1 MKTTC
6 ILPVFLFALCAAAG
20 AQVVPEATGPGLP
33 VSGTL
38 HFDARYAQTFQF
50 DDEAGNQDQSIV
62 SGDASYANT
71 SKRLPFGLQYGG
83 GYSWALDGGSSR
95 GGVFQHLSVTQGI
108 VGRAWNLNASDNV
121 MYTFETPTTGF
132 SGVAGSGEPV
142 GEPGSPTPPDQTI
155 LALNTRTLDNA
166 ATVEVGRRLNY
177 ATSLNFGGATT
188 QLIYVD
194 NNGQNTDVLTANA
207 GITRRLNGHNSIAG
221 QYSFSRLSF
230 SANLNPAIVIPQVS
244 SLEVNTAQFSFTR
257 QWNRHINT
265 VASAGPQ
272 WISSSDS
279 SIEPSTTNVAV
290 QATASDSFR
299 FGTAGLTY
307 SHGVQGGSGYLLG
320 GETDIAAANISR
332 EFERS
337 LTVGLTAS
345 YMRTAGLADNGV
357 TNTKYGG
364 VQANRRLG
372 RYMTVFASYTALDQ
386 SSSSTLN
393 AGALSGLTHV
403 IGFGIGYSPR
413 EMHLRR

>member
-1 MKTTC
+1 MKTTRK
-6 ILPVFLFALCAAAG
+6 LPVFLFAICAAAG

-50 DDEAGNQDQSIV
+50 GDEAGNQDQSIV

-83 GYSWALDGGSSR
+83 GYSWALEGGSSQ

-121 MYTFETPTTGF
+121 SYTFETPTTGF

-142 GEPGSPTPPDQTI
+142 GEPGSPIPPDQTI

-166 ATVEVGRRLNY
+166 TMVEAGRRLNY
-177 ATSLNFGGATT
+177 ATSLNFGGAAT

-194 NNGQNTDVLTANA
+194 NNGENTEVLTANA

-230 SANLNPAIVIPQVS
+230 NANPAIVIPQVS
-244 SLEVNTAQFSFTR
+244 SLEVNTAEFSFTR

-265 VASAGPQ
+265 NVSAGPQ
-272 WISSSDS
+272 FISSSDS
-279 SIEPSTTNVAV
+279 SIEPSSTNVA
-290 QATASDSFR
+290 ASALISDRFR
-299 FGTAGLTY
+299 FGTGGLTY
-307 SHGVQGGSGYLLG
+307 SHGVQGGSGYVQG
-320 GETDIAAANISR
+320 GETDIAAANFSR

-337 LTVGLTAS
+337 LTIGLTAS
-345 YMRTAGLADNGV
+345 YMRTAGLAGNGV
-357 TNTKYGG
+357 TNAKYGG

-413 EMHLRR
+413 EIHLRR